1 MDASLTKE
9 KKTAVIGDATLSP
22 AVASPGDTVVINVKL
37 QPFREEPITKE
48 IFFTV
53 PKDQPYGEVTLEVR
67 GGGVVPLPY
76 LWKTKVQLTDELIRR
91 LKTYKDFD
99 EFYKELRN
107 TDTNNQIV
115 VEILEDGVSMV
126 EDGEKPIRKALKL
139 MWPMRLKF
147 RVLYRRAKRR
157 KTFRALTT
165 KMTKNRIRLKSI
177 RNTLSAA
184 TVNSY

>member
-1 MDASLTKE
+1 MFYSNDSIGIKSVDEFYNIIDVLMNNRFINYEIAGIQVDASLTKE

-76 LWKTKVQLTDELIRR
+76 L
-91 LKTYKDFD
+91 
-99 EFYKELRN
+99 
-107 TDTNNQIV
+107 
-115 VEILEDGVSMV
+115 LE
-126 EDGEKPIRKALKL
+126 KQK
-139 MWPMRLKF
+139 
-147 RVLYRRAKRR
+147 
-157 KTFRALTT
+157 
-165 KMTKNRIRLKSI
+165 
-177 RNTLSAA
+177 
-184 TVNSY
+184 